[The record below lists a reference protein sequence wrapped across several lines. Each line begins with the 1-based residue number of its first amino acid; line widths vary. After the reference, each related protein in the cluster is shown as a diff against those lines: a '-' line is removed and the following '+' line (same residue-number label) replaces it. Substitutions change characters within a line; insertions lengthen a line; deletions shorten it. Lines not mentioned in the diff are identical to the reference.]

1 MENRQTVLIVDD
13 DPVVRDTLHQALTSA
28 GYTALGVSDGEEGL
42 LKLEVNQIDLII
54 AKVDMPG
61 MGGREL
67 VWECSRRWPNLPIML
82 MTDSGSVP
90 EAVDAIKNGAVDY
103 IQRPAD
109 MPTILGKIAGYLAQ
123 SGASPWIAL
132 GSSVLTEELWGGK
145 SPAMQRLYKLIERVA
160 PTDATTL
167 LLGESGTG
175 KEKIAGLLHKLSHRS
190 RGPFVVVD
198 CGSTPS
204 TLLESELFGHTKGSF
219 TNAVK
224 DKKGLIAEAH
234 GGTLFLDEIGNIS
247 HEMQLRMLRFLQEK
261 KVRRIGEVQE
271 KSVDCRVIAATNADL
286 ATLVR
291 AGRFREDLYYRLKV
305 IAIQVPPLRDRK
317 EDILLL
323 ADNFL
328 KLFAGT
334 RAAPRLDDEVIE
346 AMMDYNWPGN
356 VRELR
361 NILEAACIL
370 CTDKIIRL
378 DDMQFETGELEEPVT
393 SAQLSLENSE
403 RQVLI
408 AALERTG
415 GVIKDAADL
424 LGISR
429 RTMHYK
435 IKKFQIDTSGKEA

>member
-1 MENRQTVLIVDD
+1 MEIEQVILVVDD
-13 DPVVRDTLHQALTSA
+13 DPAIREGLERKLASS
-28 GYTALGVSDGEEGL
+28 GYGVITASDGEEAL
-42 LKLEVNQIDLII
+42 LKMESAQVDLILSD
-54 AKVDMPG
+54 VDMPG
-61 MGGREL
+61 MNGWEL
-67 VWECSRRWPNLPIML
+67 LWECSRRWPAVPL
-82 MTDSGSVP
+82 MFMTESGSVP
-90 EAVDAIKNGAVDY
+90 EAVEALKSGAVDY
-103 IQRPAD
+103 VLKPFDAREV
-109 MPTILGKIAGYLAQ
+109 LSKIAGYLAQ
-123 SGASPWIAL
+123 AEPISWTASGST
-132 GSSVLTEELWGGK
+132 VLTEELWGGK

-175 KEKIAGLLHKLSHRS
+175 KEKIAGLLHRLSLRS

-247 HEMQLRMLRFLQEK
+247 QEMQLRMLRFLQEK
-261 KVRRIGEVQE
+261 KVRRIGEVHE

-286 ATLVR
+286 AALVR
-291 AGRFREDLYYRLKV
+291 KGQFREDLYYRLKV
-305 IAIQVPPLRDRK
+305 IAVQVPPLRERT
-317 EDILLL
+317 EDLFIL
-323 ADNFL
+323 ADGFL
-328 KLFAGT
+328 KLFSGT
-334 RAAPRLDDEVIE
+334 RPAPRLDEDVIT
-346 AMMDYNWPGN
+346 AMREYSWPGN

-370 CTDKIIRL
+370 RTDSVIRL
-378 DDMQFETGELEEPVT
+378 HDMQFEAADQEET
-393 SAQLSLENSE
+393 ARGGRLSLENSE
-403 RQVLI
+403 RQVLE
-408 AALERTG
+408 AALEKSG
-415 GVIKDAADL
+415 WIIKNAADM

-435 IKKFQIDTSGKEA
+435 IKKFRLDASKQKS